1 MMEAEYQ
8 AFLELREP
16 VADVSEVTSDAPENS
31 ELIATHETEAVSLV
45 LEPEPALLEETIDP
59 LPALTADVEP
69 LTWQSLKRLTVEFQA
84 RQVDDQA
91 DYRTIV
97 NAGEPSQ
104 PQIWK
109 GLKEQRLQLWLRQHL
124 ADAKTIHVSEAQ
136 IGTRQPM
143 ATKTAATIPFA
154 QAQSAIAVSESRP
167 SLGETITEAAPQR
180 EMDLVLHVEI
190 HQLSIRQ
197 PPNQILIRSAQLRQ
211 SKSVGLGSLDSRQP
225 FSVEVEC
232 HLAGQCVDS
241 TTLQDVFYKIQ
252 VFAQNRTAHQ
262 WIELG
267 TTRPT
272 ALTDS
277 RQPYMAG
284 LFNKTL
290 EPGMYRLHV
299 ISSLSGAAMALSSV
313 ELPLLN
319 VV

>member
-1 MMEAEYQ
+1 MEAEYQ

-16 VADVSEVTSDAPENS
+16 VAEVSEVTSDAPENS

-143 ATKTAATIPFA
+143 ATNTAATIPFA

-167 SLGETITEAAPQR
+167 SLGEKITEAAPQR
-180 EMDLVLHVEI
+180 EMDLAINVEI
-190 HQLSIRQ
+190 QELSIRQ
-197 PPNQILIRSAQLRQ
+197 PSNQILIRSAQLRRSQ
-211 SKSVGLGSLDSRQP
+211 PVGLGSLDSRQP
-225 FSVEVEC
+225 FSVEVEF

-241 TTLQDVFYKIQ
+241 TTLQDVFYKVQ
-252 VFAQNRTAHQ
+252 VFAQNRTTHQ